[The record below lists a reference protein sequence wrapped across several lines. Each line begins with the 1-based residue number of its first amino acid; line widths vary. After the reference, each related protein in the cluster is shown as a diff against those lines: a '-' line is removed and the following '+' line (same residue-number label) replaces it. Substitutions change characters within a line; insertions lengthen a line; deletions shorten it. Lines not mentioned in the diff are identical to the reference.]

1 MKNPNSLLI
10 LLSSIVVFCISLYSF
25 GEAKHDLDGK
35 KKEFVEYKEV
45 ALKYKENYQN
55 YSDGAFI
62 VNKLQ
67 FITKDL
73 GIKTAHISQDEKKII
88 FIASNLSKPS
98 FQVLFTNLLNE
109 NFNITKL
116 EIQTNSISVEIGVL

>member
-1 MKNPNSLLI
+1 MKNLNI
-10 LLSSIVVFCISLYSF
+10 TFIFISSVVVFFISIYSF
-25 GEAKHDLDGK
+25 GEAKHNLDEE
-35 KKEFVEYKEV
+35 KKEFNTYQEV
-45 ALKYKENYQN
+45 ALQYKENYHN
-55 YSDGAFI
+55 YSDAVAI
-62 VNKLQ
+62 ENKLQ
-67 FITKDL
+67 HIANEFGVKNVQ
-73 GIKTAHISQDEKKII
+73 ISQDEKKII

>member
-1 MKNPNSLLI
+1 MKNPNSLF
-10 LLSSIVVFCISLYSF
+10 LLVSSIVVFFISIYSF

-55 YSDGAFI
+55 YSDGVFI

-67 FITKDL
+67 FIAKDL
-73 GIKTAHISQDEKKII
+73 GIKTAHISQNEKTII